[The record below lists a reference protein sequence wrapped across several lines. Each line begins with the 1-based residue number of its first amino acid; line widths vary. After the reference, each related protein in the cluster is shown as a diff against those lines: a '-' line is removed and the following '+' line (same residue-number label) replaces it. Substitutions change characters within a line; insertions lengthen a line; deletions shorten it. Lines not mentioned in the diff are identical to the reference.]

1 VRKVLVLSAA
11 AGALFIG
18 SIFIGV
24 AAATTGSP
32 VLYDARSPRPVP
44 AASAEGFE
52 VEAGGARDGAVG
64 GPAEPGAADHADGA
78 EASDDTPPPPSPPGA
93 GSPLPPSS
101 TAPPSPDAA
110 PGASEAPPSPE
121 ARRAWL
127 AFQQLVR
134 DCMTDAGHEYRY
146 WEWWTTEARDP
157 DASAPAR
164 PTGLSTE
171 AATAWELAFAGTGG
185 TGDDVAWEEAGCWG
199 AAVHS
204 TAEQR
209 RTMSPQPDVPPAEA
223 PRSTATPT
231 PGPDGD

>member
-1 VRKVLVLSAA
+1 MRKVLVLSAA

-78 EASDDTPPPPSPPGA
+78 EASDDTPPSPSPPGA

-146 WEWWTTEARDP
+146 WEWWNTAARDP
-157 DASAPAR
+157 QAIESAMPPGLTPAASAAWKLALH
-164 PTGLSTE
+164 G
-171 AATAWELAFAGTGG
+171 TAGS
-185 TGDDVAWEEAGCWG
+185 GDDAGPDDAGCWG
-199 AAVHS
+199 AALQSSV
-204 TAEQR
+204 ER
-209 RTMSPQPDVPPAEA
+209 RA
-223 PRSTATPT
+223 ATPDAAT
-231 PGPDGD
+231 PPPTP